1 MLSQRFGVVRLEHL
15 LRSRQDWHPF
25 PRVDERAAWNGIS
38 AGLRR
43 SLIEAGENRLD
54 FAWPHLPATRFLD
67 FARTGDRS
75 RYQDLSYARRDAL
88 ADLVLAECAE
98 GQGRFLDDCV
108 NGIWAL
114 CEETYWGVPAHI
126 GVQKAGSGLPD
137 VEEPTVDLFAAE
149 TGALLAWTLYLLHER
164 LDTVS
169 PLVRRRMELEIRR
182 RILDVLR
189 VRIDFFWMGWLGG
202 RRVNNWNPWICSN
215 WLTCILAI
223 EDDVETRAED
233 VFRVLRTVDNFID
246 TYPRDGGCDEGP
258 NYWGR
263 AGASLFENLE
273 LLYTAT
279 DGAVDVYGEP
289 LIGEIGRFL
298 HRAHIADSYYLNF
311 ADASALVEPE
321 ALLVHAYGS
330 RIGDADMQ
338 AYARW
343 LADRQG
349 IGRPGLHAQGQVS
362 SRGSSLGR
370 SLMAIFALDKV
381 LDQPGQAPLPRDVW
395 LPDIEVMTARDA
407 AGSQDGFYVAIKGG
421 HNEESHNHNDI
432 GNFVVYLDGR
442 PLLVDAGVENYTAK
456 TFSAQRYDIWTMQS
470 AYHTLLPTIDG
481 HQQLPGAQHRARRL
495 EYAAGVDTA
504 SLSLE
509 IAGAWGEDAGL
520 DSWHR
525 ALMLHRDAGIDVHDR
540 WRFRTVPASVQL
552 SFLTPGRVELDGN
565 TVRIAARNYQ
575 DDRWSAA
582 GNVEFD
588 AGQLTAS
595 VETVPIPDQVRMG
608 PCWGTELYRVVFT
621 LDQPAQEGL
630 LVYGINY

>member
-15 LRSRQDWHPF
+15 LQSRQDWHPF
-25 PRVDERAAWNGIS
+25 PRIDERAAWDGIP
-38 AGLRR
+38 AALRR
-43 SLIEAGENRLD
+43 SLIEAGEDRLD

-67 FARTGDRS
+67 YSRMGNRS

-149 TGALLAWTLYLLHER
+149 TGALLAWTLYLLHDQ

-169 PLVRRRMELEIRR
+169 PLVRRRIELEIRR
-182 RILDVLR
+182 RILDVLK
-189 VRIDFFWMGWLGG
+189 VRIDFFWMGWLGE

-215 WLTCILAI
+215 WLTCILAV

-279 DGAVDVYGEP
+279 DSAVDVFGES

-321 ALLVHAYGS
+321 ALLVHAYGR

-338 AYARW
+338 ALARW
-343 LADRQG
+343 LAHRQR

-370 SLMAIFALDKV
+370 SLMAIFALDEV
-381 LDQPGQAPLPRDVW
+381 LDRPGQAPLPRDVW

-470 AYHTLLPTIDG
+470 DYHTLLPTIDG
-481 HQQLPGAQHRARRL
+481 HQQQPGERHGASQV
-495 EYAAGVDTA
+495 EYAADDNTA
-504 SLSLE
+504 RLALE

-525 ALMLHRDAGIDVHDR
+525 TLALHRGECVEVEDR
-540 WRFRTVPASVQL
+540 WRFNTAPGSLQL
-552 SFLTPGRVELDGN
+552 SLLTPGRVELDAGI
-565 TVRIAARNYQ
+565 VRISARNYK
-575 DDRWSAA
+575 DDRTAA
-582 GNVEFD
+582 EGTVEFNAD
-588 AGQLTAS
+588 RLTAS
-595 VETVPIPDQVRMG
+595 VETVPITDQVRMG

-621 LDQPAQEGL
+621 LDQPSREGSL
-630 LVYGINY
+630 AYRIGR

>member
-15 LRSRQDWHPF
+15 LQSRQDWHPF
-25 PRVDERAAWNGIS
+25 PRVDERAAWDGIP
-38 AGLRR
+38 AALRR
-43 SLIEAGENRLD
+43 SLIEAGEDRLD

-67 FARTGDRS
+67 FARTGDRA
-75 RYQDLSYARRDAL
+75 RYQDLSFARRDAL

-114 CEETYWGVPAHI
+114 CEETYWGVPAHV

-169 PLVRRRMELEIRR
+169 PRVRRRIEWEIRR

-223 EDDVETRAED
+223 EDDPETRAED

-246 TYPRDGGCDEGP
+246 AYPRDGGCDEGP

-279 DGAVDVYGEP
+279 DGAVDVFGEP

-330 RIGDADMQ
+330 RIGDRDMQ
-338 AYARW
+338 AFARW

-349 IGRPGLHAQGQVS
+349 IGRPGLHARGQVRN
-362 SRGSSLGR
+362 RGSSLGR
-370 SLMAIFALDKV
+370 SLMAVFALDGV
-381 LDQPGQAPLPRDVW
+381 LDRPGQPPLPRDVW
-395 LPDIEVMTARDA
+395 LPDIEVMTSRDA
-407 AGSQDGFYVAIKGG
+407 AGSRDGFYVAIKGG
-421 HNEESHNHNDI
+421 HNAESHNHNDI
-432 GNFVVYLDGR
+432 GNFVVYLNGR
-442 PLLVDAGVENYTAK
+442 PLLVDAGVEDYTAE
-456 TFSAQRYDIWTMQS
+456 TFGPNRYDIWTMQS
-470 AYHTLLPTIDG
+470 DYHTLLPTIDG
-481 HQQLPGAQHRARRL
+481 HQQLPGAQHRARRV
-495 EYAAGVDTA
+495 ACMAGADTA

-525 ALMLHRDAGIDVHDR
+525 ELMLHRDAGIDVCDR
-540 WRFRTVPASVQL
+540 WRFRAVPDSVQL

-565 TVRIAARNYQ
+565 TVRIAARNYR

-582 GNVEFD
+582 GTVEFD
-588 AGQLTAS
+588 AGQLTAM
-595 VETVPIPDQVRMG
+595 VETVPIADQVRMG

-621 LDQPAQEGL
+621 LDRPAQEGSL
-630 LVYGINY
+630 AYYINH

>member
-15 LRSRQDWHPF
+15 LGSRQDWHPF
-25 PRVDERAAWNGIS
+25 PRVEERSAWDGIPAA
-38 AGLRR
+38 LRQ
-43 SLIEAGENRLD
+43 SLIEAGEDRLD

-75 RYQDLSYARRDAL
+75 RYQDLSFARRDAL

-98 GQGRFLDDCV
+98 GKGRFLDDCV

-137 VEEPTVDLFAAE
+137 AEEPTVDLFAAE
-149 TGALLAWTLYLLHER
+149 TGALLSWTLYLLHER

-169 PLVRRRMELEIRR
+169 PLVRRRIEVEIRR

-279 DGAVDVYGEP
+279 DGAVDVFGEP

-321 ALLVHAYGS
+321 ALLAHTYGS
-330 RIGDADMQ
+330 RIEDADMQ
-338 AYARW
+338 AFARW

-370 SLMAIFALDKV
+370 SLMAVFALDEV
-381 LDQPGQAPLPRDVW
+381 LDRPGQAPLPRDVW

-407 AGSQDGFYVAIKGG
+407 VGSQDGFYVAIKGG

-456 TFSAQRYDIWTMQS
+456 TFSARRYDIWTMQS
-470 AYHTLLPTIDG
+470 DYHTLLPTIDG
-481 HQQLPGAQHRARRL
+481 HQQQPGERHGARQV
-495 EYAAGVDTA
+495 EYAADEDA
-504 SLSLE
+504 ACLALE

-520 DSWHR
+520 DSWR
-525 ALMLHRDAGIDVHDR
+525 RTLTLQRDECVEVEDR
-540 WRFRTVPASVQL
+540 WRFRTAPGSMQL
-552 SFLTPGRVELDGN
+552 SLLTPGRVELDAGI
-565 TVRIAARNYQ
+565 VRISARNYK
-575 DDRWSAA
+575 DDRASAA
-582 GNVEFD
+582 GTVEFD
-588 AGQLTAS
+588 ASQLTAA
-595 VETVPIPDQVRMG
+595 VETVPITDQVRMG

-621 LDQPAQEGL
+621 LDRPASEGSL
-630 LVYGINY
+630 AYRIGR

>member
-15 LRSRQDWHPF
+15 LQSRQAWRPF
-25 PRVDERAAWNGIS
+25 PRVDERAAWEGVP
-38 AGLRR
+38 AALRQ
-43 SLIEAGENRLD
+43 SLIEAGRERLD

-67 FARTGDRS
+67 YARAGNRS
-75 RYQDLSYARRDAL
+75 RYQDLCFTRRDAL

-98 GQGRFLDDCV
+98 GRGRFLDDCV
-108 NGIWAL
+108 NGVWAI

-137 VEEPTVDLFAAE
+137 AEEPTVDLFAAE

-169 PLVRRRMELEIRR
+169 PLVRRRMEAEIRR

-189 VRIDFFWMGWLGG
+189 VRIDFFWMGWLGE

-215 WLTCILAI
+215 WLTCILAV

-279 DGAVDVYGEP
+279 DGAVDVFGEP

-330 RIGDADMQ
+330 RLGDADMQ
-338 AYARW
+338 SFARW
-343 LADRQG
+343 LADRQA
-349 IGRPGLHAQGQVS
+349 IGKPGLHARGQVRN
-362 SRGSSLGR
+362 RGSSLGR
-370 SLMAIFALDKV
+370 SLMAIFALDAV
-381 LDQPGQAPLPRDVW
+381 LDRPGPAPLPRDVW

-407 AGSQDGFYVAIKGG
+407 AGSARGFYAAIKGG
-421 HNEESHNHNDI
+421 HNAESHNHNDI
-432 GNFVVYLDGR
+432 GNFVIYLDGR
-442 PLLVDAGVENYTAK
+442 PLLVDAGVEDYTAE
-456 TFSAQRYDIWTMQS
+456 TFGPNRYDIWTMQS
-470 AYHTLLPTIDG
+470 DHHSLLPTIDG
-481 HQQLPGAQHRARRL
+481 HQQLPGERHGASQV
-495 EYAAGVDTA
+495 EYAADEDTA
-504 SLSLE
+504 RLSLE
-509 IAGAWGEDAGL
+509 VSGAWGEDAGL
-520 DSWHR
+520 DSWR
-525 ALMLHRDAGIDVHDR
+525 RCLTLHRDACVQVEDR
-540 WRFRTVPASVQL
+540 WRFRTAPASVQL

-565 TVRIAARNYQ
+565 TVRISARNYK
-575 DDRWSAA
+575 DERMSAA
-582 GNVEFD
+582 GTVEFD
-588 AGQLTAS
+588 AGQLTAT
-595 VETVPIPDQVRMG
+595 VATVPIRDQVRMG
-608 PCWGTELYRVVFT
+608 PCWGAELHRAVFT
-621 LDQPAQEGL
+621 LDRPSREGS
-630 LVYGINY
+630 LVYRIGR

>member
-15 LRSRQDWHPF
+15 LKSRQDWHPF
-25 PRVDERAAWNGIS
+25 PRVDERAAWEGIP
-38 AGLRR
+38 AALRQ
-43 SLIEAGENRLD
+43 SLIEAGRERLD

-67 FARTGDRS
+67 YARVGNRS
-75 RYQDLSYARRDAL
+75 RYQDLCFTRRDVL

-98 GQGRFLDDCV
+98 GEGRFLDDCV
-108 NGIWAL
+108 NGIWAI

-137 VEEPTVDLFAAE
+137 AEEPTVDLFAAE

-169 PLVRRRMELEIRR
+169 PLVRRRIEMEIRR

-189 VRIDFFWMGWLGG
+189 VRIDFFWMGWLGE

-215 WLTCILAI
+215 WLTCILAV

-246 TYPRDGGCDEGP
+246 TYPQDGGCDEGP

-263 AGASLFENLE
+263 AGASLFEDLE
-273 LLYTAT
+273 LLYTAS
-279 DGAVDVYGEP
+279 DGAVDVFGEP

-338 AYARW
+338 SFARW

-349 IGRPGLHAQGQVS
+349 VGKPGLHAQGQVRN
-362 SRGSSLGR
+362 RGSSLGR
-370 SLMAIFALDKV
+370 SLMAIFALDEV
-381 LDQPGQAPLPRDVW
+381 LDRPGQAPLPRDVW

-407 AGSQDGFYVAIKGG
+407 AGAKDGFYVAVKGG
-421 HNEESHNHNDI
+421 HNAESHNHNDI
-432 GNFVVYLDGR
+432 GNFVVYLDGQ
-442 PLLVDAGVENYTAK
+442 PLLVDAGVEDYTAE
-456 TFSAQRYDIWTMQS
+456 TFGPNRYDIWTMQS
-470 AYHTLLPTIDG
+470 DYHSLLPTIDG
-481 HQQLPGAQHRARRL
+481 HQQRPGARYGADL
-495 EYAAGVDTA
+495 VEYAADENTA
-504 SLSLE
+504 RLSLE
-509 IAGAWGEDAGL
+509 IAGAWGEEAGL
-520 DSWHR
+520 RNWYR
-525 ALMLHRDAGIDVHDR
+525 RLTLHRDAYVEIEDQWLFH
-540 WRFRTVPASVQL
+540 TTPETVQL
-552 SFLTPGRVELDGN
+552 SFLTPGRVELDAGV
-565 TVRIAARNYQ
+565 VRISVRNYK
-575 DDRWSAA
+575 DDRLAAA
-582 GNVEFD
+582 GTVEFD
-588 AGQLTAS
+588 AGQLTAT
-595 VETVPIPDQVRMG
+595 VETVPIRDQVRMG
-608 PCWGTELYRVVFT
+608 PCWGTELHRVVFT
-621 LDQPAQEGL
+621 LLRPPLEGS
-630 LVYGINY
+630 LVYRIGR

>member
-15 LRSRQDWHPF
+15 LKSRQDWHPF
-25 PRVDERAAWNGIS
+25 PRVDERSAWEGIPAA
-38 AGLRR
+38 LRQ
-43 SLIEAGENRLD
+43 SLIEAGRERLD

-67 FARTGDRS
+67 YARVGNRS
-75 RYQDLSYARRDAL
+75 RYQDLCFARRDAL

-98 GQGRFLDDCV
+98 GRGRFLDDCV
-108 NGIWAL
+108 NGIWAI

-137 VEEPTVDLFAAE
+137 AEEPTVDLFAAE

-169 PLVRRRMELEIRR
+169 PLVRRRIEVEIRR

-189 VRIDFFWMGWLGG
+189 VRIDFFWMGWLGE

-215 WLTCILAI
+215 WLTCILAV

-246 TYPRDGGCDEGP
+246 TYPEDGGCDEGP

-263 AGASLFENLE
+263 AGASLFEDLE
-273 LLYTAT
+273 LLYTAS
-279 DGAVDVYGEP
+279 DGAVDVFGEP

-338 AYARW
+338 SFARW

-349 IGRPGLHAQGQVS
+349 IGKPGLHAQGQVRN
-362 SRGSSLGR
+362 RGSSLGR
-370 SLMAIFALDKV
+370 SLMAIFALDEV
-381 LDQPGQAPLPRDVW
+381 LDRPGQAPLPRDVW
-395 LPDIEVMTARDA
+395 LPDIEVMTARDT
-407 AGSQDGFYVAIKGG
+407 AGSKDGFYTAVKGG
-421 HNEESHNHNDI
+421 HNAESHNHNDI

-442 PLLVDAGVENYTAK
+442 PLLVDAGVEDYTAE
-456 TFSAQRYDIWTMQS
+456 TFGPNRYDIWTMQS
-470 AYHTLLPTIDG
+470 DYHSLLPTIDG
-481 HQQLPGAQHRARRL
+481 GQQLPGERHGASQV
-495 EYAAGVDTA
+495 EYTA
-504 SLSLE
+504 DENSACLSLE
-509 IAGAWGEDAGL
+509 IAGAWGEAAGL

-525 ALMLHRDAGIDVHDR
+525 RLTLYRDTCVEVEDR
-540 WRFRTVPASVQL
+540 WRFRTAPETVQL
-552 SFLTPGRVELDGN
+552 SLLTPGRVELDGN
-565 TVRIAARNYQ
+565 TVRISARNYK
-575 DDRWSAA
+575 DDRLAAA
-582 GNVEFD
+582 GTAEFD
-588 AGQLTAS
+588 AGQLTAT
-595 VETVPIPDQVRMG
+595 VETVPIRDQVRMG

-621 LDQPAQEGL
+621 LNRPSQEGSL
-630 LVYGINY
+630 TYRIGR

>member
-15 LRSRQDWHPF
+15 LQSRQDWHPF
-25 PRVDERAAWNGIS
+25 PRVEERSAWDGIPAA
-38 AGLRR
+38 LRQ
-43 SLIEAGENRLD
+43 SLIEAGEDRLD
-54 FAWPHLPATRFLD
+54 FAWPHLPAARFLD

-75 RYQDLSYARRDAL
+75 RYQDLSFARRDAL

-98 GQGRFLDDCV
+98 GKGRFLDDCV

-149 TGALLAWTLYLLHER
+149 TGALLSWTLYLLHER

-169 PLVRRRMELEIRR
+169 PLVRRRIEWEIRR

-279 DGAVDVYGEP
+279 DGAVDVFGEP

-321 ALLVHAYGS
+321 ALLAHTYGS

-338 AYARW
+338 AFARW
-343 LADRQG
+343 LANRQG

-370 SLMAIFALDKV
+370 SLMAIFALDGV
-381 LDQPGQAPLPRDVW
+381 LDHPEQAPLPRDVW

-407 AGSQDGFYVAIKGG
+407 AGSQNGFYVAIKGG

-456 TFSAQRYDIWTMQS
+456 TFSARRYDIWTMQS
-470 AYHTLLPTIDG
+470 DYHTLLPTIDG
-481 HQQLPGAQHRARRL
+481 HQQQPGERHGARQV
-495 EYAAGVDTA
+495 EYAADEDTA
-504 SLSLE
+504 CLALE
-509 IAGAWGEDAGL
+509 IAGAWDEDAGL
-520 DSWHR
+520 DSWR
-525 ALMLHRDAGIDVHDR
+525 RTLTLHRGECVEVEDR
-540 WRFRTVPASVQL
+540 WRFRTAPGSVQL
-552 SFLTPGRVELDGN
+552 SLLTPGRVELDAGS
-565 TVRIAARNYQ
+565 VRISARTYK
-575 DDRWSAA
+575 DDRASAA
-582 GNVEFD
+582 GTVEFD
-588 AGQLTAS
+588 ANQLTAI
-595 VETVPIPDQVRMG
+595 VETVPITDQVRMG

-621 LDQPAQEGL
+621 LDRPALEGSL
-630 LVYGINY
+630 AYRIGR